1 MREVLPFFSKVF
13 SFNQFNISDEQ
24 VKFVISE
31 IDKISFQKW
40 DREEPSS
47 TSLASNNKY
56 FLDQKQLNFLK
67 QLIVQDFNNYTKEVF
82 KWDNHFKMTTSWIAK
97 VEPGKNSHW
106 HNHNNCMYSGI
117 LYLQTD
123 EKTGRIIFNQFDL
136 KRFQLEPTEWNDY
149 NSDEL
154 YVQPKNKTIIYF
166 PAEIFHKIEENKS
179 NLTRYSLAFN
189 FVPTG
194 VIGQGDSQV
203 II

>member
-1 MREVLPFFSKVF
+1 MFSV
-13 SFNQFNISDEQ
+13 
-24 VKFVISE
+24 
-31 IDKISFQKW
+31 
-40 DREEPSS
+40 
-47 TSLASNNKY
+47 
-56 FLDQKQLNFLK
+56 NF
-67 QLIVQDFNNYTKEVF
+67 LIVQVRECYIYLFFVTYLNTNYHHLT
-82 KWDNHFKMTTSWIAK
+82 
-97 VEPGKNSHW
+97 
-106 HNHNNCMYSGI
+106 
-117 LYLQTD
+117 
-123 EKTGRIIFNQFDL
+123 FDL

-203 II
+203 IL